1 MSEPSLSFTRER
13 VHPVTKLIGLSLVS
27 ISLMVLDTRY
37 AAVQQVKSVVATALQ
52 PLQWVANQ
60 PVRLYEYSRSFLQSQ
75 NKLLDENQ
83 RLREENMR
91 LQALSNQLHAQAKEL
106 KELHLLQ
113 RLQAHG
119 IEASTTA
126 QIISNSKDPLADKL
140 IINRGSHHNL
150 QVGNAVID
158 QNGLI
163 GQITQVQPFSSE
175 LTLLT
180 HSQMVI
186 PVMVARTGVRSLLYG
201 NGNEVSL
208 RYFPVDADLQKDD
221 VLVTSGL
228 DSVYPV
234 GVPVAKV
241 TAVQRASGTPYY
253 RTTVLPLAAVNS
265 SKYVLVLP
273 QTELPPSISQPA
285 AQTASAP

>member
-1 MSEPSLSFTRER
+1 
-13 VHPVTKLIGLSLVS
+13 
-27 ISLMVLDTRY
+27 
-37 AAVQQVKSVVATALQ
+37 
-52 PLQWVANQ
+52 
-60 PVRLYEYSRSFLQSQ
+60 
-75 NKLLDENQ
+75 
-83 RLREENMR
+83 MR

-150 QVGNAVID
+150 QVGDAVID

>member
-150 QVGNAVID
+150 QVGDAVID

-285 AQTASAP
+285 APTASAP

>member
-106 KELHLLQ
+106 KELHFLQ

-150 QVGNAVID
+150 QVGDAVID

-241 TAVQRASGTPYY
+241 TAVQRASDTPYY

>member
-1 MSEPSLSFTRER
+1 M
-13 VHPVTKLIGLSLVS
+13 
-27 ISLMVLDTRY
+27 
-37 AAVQQVKSVVATALQ
+37 
-52 PLQWVANQ
+52 
-60 PVRLYEYSRSFLQSQ
+60 
-75 NKLLDENQ
+75 
-83 RLREENMR
+83 
-91 LQALSNQLHAQAKEL
+91 
-106 KELHLLQ
+106 
-113 RLQAHG
+113 
-119 IEASTTA
+119 
-126 QIISNSKDPLADKL
+126 
-140 IINRGSHHNL
+140 
-150 QVGNAVID
+150 
-158 QNGLI
+158 
-163 GQITQVQPFSSE
+163 
-175 LTLLT
+175 LLT

>member
-60 PVRLYEYSRSFLQSQ
+60 PVHLYEYSRSFLQSQ

-150 QVGNAVID
+150 QVGDAVID

-234 GVPVAKV
+234 GMPVAKV

>member
-37 AAVQQVKSVVATALQ
+37 AAVQQAKSVVATALQ

-150 QVGNAVID
+150 QVGDAVID

-201 NGNEVSL
+201 NSNEVSL

>member
-60 PVRLYEYSRSFLQSQ
+60 PVRLYEYSGSFLQSQ

-150 QVGNAVID
+150 QVGDAVID

>member
-91 LQALSNQLHAQAKEL
+91 LQALSNQLHAQAQEL

-150 QVGNAVID
+150 QVGDAVID

-186 PVMVARTGVRSLLYG
+186 PVIVARTGVRSLLYG

>member
-150 QVGNAVID
+150 QVGDAVID

-253 RTTVLPLAAVNS
+253 RTTVLPLATVNS

>member
-150 QVGNAVID
+150 QVGDAVID

-186 PVMVARTGVRSLLYG
+186 PVIVARTGVRSLLYG

>member
-150 QVGNAVID
+150 QVGDAVID

-241 TAVQRASGTPYY
+241 TAVQRASDTPYY

>member
-106 KELHLLQ
+106 KELHFLQ

-150 QVGNAVID
+150 QVGDAVID

-186 PVMVARTGVRSLLYG
+186 PVIVARTGVRSLLYG

>member
-37 AAVQQVKSVVATALQ
+37 AAVQQAKSVVATALQ

-60 PVRLYEYSRSFLQSQ
+60 PVHLYEYSRSFLQSQ

-126 QIISNSKDPLADKL
+126 QIISNGKDPLADKL

-150 QVGNAVID
+150 QVGDAVID

>member
-83 RLREENMR
+83 QLREENMR

-113 RLQAHG
+113 RLRAHG

-150 QVGNAVID
+150 QVGDAVID

>member
-91 LQALSNQLHAQAKEL
+91 LQALSNQLHAQAQEL

-150 QVGNAVID
+150 QVGDAVID

>member
-27 ISLMVLDTRY
+27 ISLMVLDTCY

-150 QVGNAVID
+150 QVGDAVID

>member
-106 KELHLLQ
+106 KELHFLQ

-150 QVGNAVID
+150 QVGDAVID

>member
-150 QVGNAVID
+150 QVGDAVID

>member
-150 QVGNAVID
+150 QVGDAVID

-273 QTELPPSISQPA
+273 QTELPPSICQPA

>member
-150 QVGNAVID
+150 QVGDAVID

-241 TAVQRASGTPYY
+241 TAVQRASGAPYY

>member
-27 ISLMVLDTRY
+27 ISWMVLDTRY
-37 AAVQQVKSVVATALQ
+37 AAVQQAKSVVATALQ

-150 QVGNAVID
+150 QVGDAVID

>member
-60 PVRLYEYSRSFLQSQ
+60 PARLYEYSRSFLQSQ

-106 KELHLLQ
+106 KELHFLQ

-150 QVGNAVID
+150 QVGDAVID

>member
-37 AAVQQVKSVVATALQ
+37 AAVQQAKSVVATALQ

-150 QVGNAVID
+150 QVGDAVID

>member
-60 PVRLYEYSRSFLQSQ
+60 PVRLYEYSHSFLQSQ

-150 QVGNAVID
+150 QVGDAVID

-186 PVMVARTGVRSLLYG
+186 PVIVARTGVRSLLYG

>member
-37 AAVQQVKSVVATALQ
+37 AAVQQAKSVVATALQ

-150 QVGNAVID
+150 QVGDAVID

-241 TAVQRASGTPYY
+241 TAVQRALGTPYY